1 MRVTGRTQICGVIG
15 DPIAHTLSP
24 TIHNAAFNHL
34 KLNFIFLAFRV
45 KSDNLE
51 HALEGIRSL
60 GIRGL
65 NVTMP
70 HKITIT
76 RYLDETDS
84 TVKFLSSA
92 NTILNHKGKLSGF
105 NTDGVGALKAL
116 HENGLDPYGKKVV
129 LLGAGGAAKAI
140 AYTLSKE
147 AKTLYI
153 LNRTP
158 EKAAVLADVLNRM
171 SNNKIVGNI
180 LTPSSIQSSLRGAD
194 VLINSTSVG
203 MSPAVNESL
212 VSPKWLKPSLTVMD
226 AVYNPV
232 ETKLLKDAKTVGARI
247 ISGVEMLLYQGAEAF
262 KIWTGNTAP
271 IEVMRTAALDEIGRG
286 IAK

>member
-34 KLNFIFLAFRV
+34 KLDFIFLAFRV

-51 HALEGIRSL
+51 HALEGMRSL

-70 HKITIT
+70 HKIAIT

-84 TVKFLSSA
+84 TVKFLSSV

-116 HENGLDPYGKKVV
+116 RENGLDPYGKKVV

-147 AKTLYI
+147 VKTLCI

-212 VSPKWLKPSLTVMD
+212 VPPKCLKPSLIVMD

-232 ETKLLKDAKTVGARI
+232 ETKLLKDAKAVGAKI

-286 IAK
+286 PAK

>member
-1 MRVTGRTQICGVIG
+1 MKISGRTQICGVIG

-24 TIHNAAFNHL
+24 TIHNAAFDHL
-34 KLNFIFLAFRV
+34 ELDFVFLAFRV
-45 KSDNLE
+45 KAGDLG
-51 HALEGIRSL
+51 HAIEGMRTL

-70 HKITIT
+70 HKIAIT

-92 NTILNHKGKLSGF
+92 NTVLNYEDKLSGY

-116 HENGLDPYGKKVV
+116 RENNVDLSGKKVV
-129 LLGAGGAAKAI
+129 LLGAGGAGKAI
-140 AYTLSKE
+140 AYALSKE
-147 AKTLYI
+147 AETLYI

-171 SNNKIVGNI
+171 SNNKVVGNI
-180 LTPSSIQSSLRGAD
+180 LTPSTIQSSLSNAD

-203 MSPAVNESL
+203 MSPAVNQSL
-212 VSPKWLKPSLTVMD
+212 VSPKWLKPNLTVMD

-232 ETKLLKDAKTVGARI
+232 ETKLAKDAKAMGAKV
-247 ISGVEMLLYQGAEAF
+247 ISGVEMLLHQGAEAL
-262 KIWTGNTAP
+262 KIWTGKNAP
-271 IEVMRTAALDEIGRG
+271 IKVMRNAALNKIGRG
-286 IAK
+286 RAK